1 MRLKRILKVFLII
14 FLLSCYQVSLKSVFA
29 QELPKLV
36 ISPSNFSK
44 ITVFVPDF
52 KGDIPSV
59 KKLSSLFRR
68 VLNYHL
74 FVLAT
79 PFKPISPSPTSY
91 EVNGTFYEKANTLV
105 LKATL
110 ISLAEEQAIK
120 KYIIKGDPK
129 YPYLLVY
136 YLCDKVIK
144 DISGYPGV
152 AFTKIAFVKR
162 GVLGDRLYIADFA
175 KANPRCIDKA
185 PLILF
190 PQFSWEGDKIAYL
203 VYEKGGYQ
211 LRIFNFLTLKRHTYQ
226 IKGLASTPVWVPGGK
241 KLYLTLTNKKGVGIY
256 LFDLKTK
263 KLTPVLTGKGVYQAS
278 SVSKDGRY
286 LAYVYDLGGDKPKV
300 FVMDLKT
307 RKKIRLSGIRGYN
320 TSPKFSP
327 KGDILVYLCRR
338 GGFTFLKEVNL
349 KTGETS
355 SIILPLF
362 IKTFCF
368 SPHGN
373 YIMGYGEG
381 YSGTGIY
388 LIHLDSKLFFLYLRG
403 KSFLYPAWSRL

>member
-1 MRLKRILKVFLII
+1 MRLCRGLTIFLII
-14 FLLSCYQVSLKSVFA
+14 FTFLCYGTFSGDVFA

-52 KGDIPSV
+52 KGNISSV
-59 KKLSSLFRR
+59 KNLSSLFRR

-79 PFKPISPSPTSY
+79 PFKPFSPSPTSY
-91 EVNGTFYEKANTLV
+91 EVDGSFYKKGNVLTLN
-105 LKATL
+105 ATL
-110 ISLAEEQAIK
+110 LNLAEQEVLK
-120 KYIIKGDPK
+120 KYIIKGDVK

-162 GVLGDRLYIADFA
+162 GVLGDKLYIADFA

-203 VYEKGGYQ
+203 VYKKSGYQ
-211 LRIFNFLTLKRHTYQ
+211 LRVFNFVTLKRHFYD
-226 IKGLASTPVWVPGGK
+226 IKGIASTPVWAPGGK
-241 KLYLTLTNKKGVGIY
+241 ELYLTLTRGKGVGIY
-256 LFDLKTK
+256 LFNLETKELK
-263 KLTPVLTGKGVYQAS
+263 PVLTGKGVYQAS

-307 RKKIRLSGIRGYN
+307 HKKIRLSGIKGYN

-349 KTGETS
+349 KTGEKS
-355 SIILPLF
+355 SVILPLF

-381 YSGTGIY
+381 YSGVGIY
-388 LIHLDSKLFFLYLRG
+388 LIHLDSRLFFLYLRG